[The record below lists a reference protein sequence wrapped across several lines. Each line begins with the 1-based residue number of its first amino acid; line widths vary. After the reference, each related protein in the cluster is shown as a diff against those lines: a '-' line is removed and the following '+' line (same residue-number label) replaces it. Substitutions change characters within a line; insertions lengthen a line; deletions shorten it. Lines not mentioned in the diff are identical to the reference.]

1 MNNTMR
7 FFPGRPLVP
16 ALLGFV
22 LLFSGCG
29 QKDGGP
35 GIPELPVLTLKRSD
49 ARVESAYPAV
59 LEGRV
64 NVEIRPRIDGTLEKI
79 HVEEGSF
86 VKAGQPLFTIDDRSY
101 RQAYM
106 AATAARDAAKI
117 DVDRLLPLVEH
128 KVVSGVQLEA
138 SRAKFRAAEAAM
150 EAARID
156 FGYSLLRSP
165 VSGYV
170 GTIPF
175 RIGSLVSRNQAE
187 RLTIVSDIS
196 RVHAYFSM
204 SESDFLRFRSAY
216 PGKTMREKLKAVPE
230 VQLQLSDGSGFAEK
244 GRLETLSG
252 LFDAETGS
260 IRLMAS
266 FPNPDGL
273 LRSGNTG
280 RVVVPSLYHDV
291 ILVPQAATFE
301 MQDKVLVALLDKE
314 GKLMRRPVTVAAVS
328 GTDYVVSAGVS
339 AGDRIVTAGFGRIPD
354 GTPVKPA
361 APAPAASKEK
371 P

>member
-1 MNNTMR
+1 MR
-7 FFPGRPLVP
+7 FFPGRSVAP

-29 QKDGGP
+29 QKGGGP
-35 GIPELPVLTLKRSD
+35 GIAELPVLTLKPSD

-79 HVEEGSF
+79 HVGEGSF

-106 AATAARDAAKI
+106 AAAAARDAAKI

-128 KVVSGVQLEA
+128 KVVSGVQLDA
-138 SRAKFRAAEAAM
+138 ARAKFRAADAAR

-156 FGYSLLRSP
+156 LGYSVLRSP

-170 GTIPF
+170 GMIPF
-175 RIGSLVSRNQAE
+175 RIGSLVSRNQTE
-187 RLTIVSDIS
+187 RLTIISDNS

-204 SESDFLRFRSAY
+204 SESDFLRFRNAY
-216 PGKTMREKLKAVPE
+216 PGHTIREKLRAVPE

-280 RVVVPSLYHDV
+280 RVVVPSIYHDV
-291 ILVPQAATFE
+291 ILVPVAATVE
-301 MQDKVLVALLDKE
+301 LQDKILVALLDKE
-314 GKLMRRPVTVAAVS
+314 GKLKRRPIKVEALS
-328 GTDYVVSAGVS
+328 GSDYVVSSGVR
-339 AGDRIVTAGFGRIPD
+339 AGDRIVTAGYERLPD

-361 APAPAASKEK
+361 APAPAVSKEK